1 MKSVLLFLRRHTIG
15 ILILVCVFIAV
26 RWVVNRYRKP
36 GSMTLIQ
43 AQAMNM
49 NMTAPVGALPVGAI
63 TVSDT
68 FTQPTVEYTGNV
80 VPYNGIIIYPRVTGV
95 LKAVYVYPGQRVHA
109 GQVVAM
115 LDSVEFNS
123 RLKEAEYGSQAAKD
137 DYLSLVNLRK
147 QGVAQQGAAAANLQA
162 YQSDYQNGLA
172 QVAAAESALKAAQS
186 EYQAS
191 QADLAVAESAL
202 NSANANAQYWKS
214 EIVRERKLYRS
225 KAVSMDEM
233 QAEEAK
239 YRTALAN
246 VQQAQATIAQKR
258 ARIATSQANIQ
269 QMEAGLQSAKSKLT
283 GLQAQIASAKAA
295 LTASEANVAAI
306 SEQIK
311 RQASLEKEAS
321 AKQNTASIIR
331 NYTLIRVDQGGV
343 VTQRLVSPGTLVQPG
358 MPILQIDNT
367 SALRIQADVAQSDIV
382 NIHNGNPVTI
392 KDPVLPNHSIKARVT
407 SIFDSSNDVSRT
419 VVVEALVRNPP
430 SWLIPG
436 EYVVMDIGL
445 GVPRKMISIPYS
457 AIRYD
462 EFQHPFVWTIRQVG
476 QSGKTTYTCLM
487 HPFIH
492 EDHPGK
498 CPICGMTLVP
508 EKNGGKSVAHRVYV
522 TLGVQSNNS
531 VQVVSGLNAGDIVIT
546 QGNDGLQ
553 EGQNVAVEQWSEGG
567 PVSLPKPSGNM
578 KSMPGMNMPMN
589 NGVGGASSG
598 SMNGTNTPSTS
609 TNHGGTNGSMS
620 GMNMPSGSGNEKPS
634 SGAKP
639 EMPVQSNPNESNS
652 MKNMPGM

>member
-1 MKSVLLFLRRHTIG
+1 MKSILLFLRRHIIG
-15 ILILVCVFIAV
+15 ILILVVVFIAV
-26 RWVVNRYRKP
+26 RLVVNHYRKP

-49 NMTAPVGALPVGAI
+49 NMTAPVGSVPVSAI
-63 TVSDT
+63 TVNDT
-68 FTQPTVEYTGNV
+68 STQPMVEYTGNV
-80 VPYNGIIIYPRVTGV
+80 VPYNGIIVYPRVTGV
-95 LKAVYVYPGQRVHA
+95 LEAVYVYPGQRVHA
-109 GQVVAM
+109 GQVVAK

-137 DYLSLVNLRK
+137 AFLSLVNQRK
-147 QGVAQQGAAAANLQA
+147 QGLAQEGSAAANVQA
-162 YQSDYQNGLA
+162 YKSDYQNGLA
-172 QVAAAESALKAAQS
+172 QVAASESALKAAQS

-191 QADLAVAESAL
+191 QADLGVAESNL

-214 EIVRERKLYRS
+214 EIVRERKLYKS
-225 KAVSMDEM
+225 KAVSTDEM
-233 QAEEAK
+233 QGEEAK
-239 YRTALAN
+239 YRTAIAN

-269 QMEAGLQSAKSKLT
+269 QMEAGLQSAKSKLA
-283 GLQAQIASAKAA
+283 GFQAQIESAKAA
-295 LTASEANVAAI
+295 LTASKANVAAI

-311 RQASLEKEAS
+311 RQGSLEREAS

-331 NYTLIRVDQGGV
+331 NYTLIHVDQSGV

-367 SALRIQADVAQSDIV
+367 SALRIQADVAQSDIA

-392 KDPVLPNHSIKARVT
+392 KDPVLPNHRIQARVT
-407 SIFDSSNDVSRT
+407 SIFDSANDVSRT
-419 VVVEALVRNPP
+419 VVVEALVHNPP

-436 EYVVMDIGL
+436 EYIVMDIGL
-445 GVPRKMISIPYS
+445 GIPSNMITIPYS

-508 EKNGGKSVAHRVYV
+508 EKNGGNSVAHRVYV
-522 TLGVQSNNS
+522 TLGAQSNNS
-531 VQVVSGLNAGDIVIT
+531 VQVVSGLNAGDMVIT
-546 QGNDGLQ
+546 QGSEGLQ
-553 EGQNVAVEQWSEGG
+553 EGQNVTVEQWSEGG
-567 PVSLPKPSGNM
+567 PVTLPKPSGNM

-589 NGVGGASSG
+589 NGGGGATSG
-598 SMNGTNTPSTS
+598 SMKGMNMPSSSNNNG
-609 TNHGGTNGSMS
+609 GKNGSMS
-620 GMNMPSGSGNEKPS
+620 GMNMPNGSGSGKPS
-634 SGAKP
+634 PGTKP
-639 EMPVQSNPNESNS
+639 GMPVQSNPNASNS